1 MKSRT
6 DDHDDEIDVQMTP
19 LIDCVFLLL
28 VFFLVAATLKKPHK
42 ELELELPHSAAA
54 AEVATRYETL
64 VIEMTKDGEIYLEQ
78 EAMTKKLFNEKLHT
92 IAEATPNR
100 RVRIDADRRAPVQHL
115 VRLLDHL
122 QFVGLNNVGIR
133 SDEGRDG

>member
-1 MKSRT
+1 MRSRT
-6 DDHDDEIDVQMTP
+6 GEEFEEVDVQMTP

-42 ELELELPHSAAA
+42 ELEIQLPHSAAA
-54 AEVATRYETL
+54 AVTATRYDTL
-64 VIEMTKDGEIYLEQ
+64 VIEMTRDGDVYIDATPVTTRL
-78 EAMTKKLFNEKLHT
+78 LNEKLHAVV
-92 IAEATPNR
+92 AETPDR

-122 QFVGLNNVGIR
+122 QFVGLNNVGVR
-133 SDEGRDG
+133 SKDD

>member
-1 MKSRT
+1 MRSKVNR
-6 DDHDDEIDVQMTP
+6 DDDEVDVQMTP

-54 AEVATRYETL
+54 AVVASRYDTL
-64 VIEMTKDGEIYLEQ
+64 VVELTRDGEIYIGNEP
-78 EAMTKKLFNEKLHT
+78 MTKKLLNEKLHA
-92 IAEATPNR
+92 IAAATPNR
-100 RVRIDADRRAPVQHL
+100 RVRIDSDRRAPVQFL

-122 QFVGLNNVGIR
+122 QFVGLNNVGVR
-133 SDEGRDG
+133 TKE